1 MNSLKVVITTPEGT
15 VYSDACDSVI
25 LTVCDGVNGNE
36 GGSYGVRK
44 GHADAIIS
52 IANGPITVKRDGEAV
67 FTARLSDGIA
77 MVKSNTLTVTAS
89 RIDK

>member
-1 MNSLKVVITTPEGT
+1 MNSLKVVVTTPEGAI
-15 VYSDACDSVI
+15 YSDTCDSVT

-52 IANGPITVKRDGEAV
+52 IANGPITVKRDGKAV
-67 FTARLSDGIA
+67 FTARLSNGIA
-77 MVKSNTLTVTAS
+77 MVRNNVLTVTAS